1 MSATEDDML
10 STTSLIRCAA
20 PCSRAA
26 AYVPRVSPDA
36 SPGSLHHTSV
46 LWRISILAAPRVGV
60 PTFPSSSSFLT
71 CSAFLP
77 VSGVKNN
84 VYDACFDETFIVF
97 VHGANVELAQHETN
111 DEKVC

>member
-1 MSATEDDML
+1 MCPEYPPTRLPAVCT
-10 STTSLIRCAA
+10 IR
-20 PCSRAA
+20 
-26 AYVPRVSPDA
+26 
-36 SPGSLHHTSV
+36 LHFGGFQS
-46 LWRISILAAPRVGV
+46 SQPQGLAGE
-60 PTFPSSSSFLT
+60 PTVPSSSSFLT

-84 VYDACFDETFIVF
+84 VYDASFDETFIVF